1 MKKLLVTLALLMAFP
16 DVASAED
23 ARSPRF
29 VPLEIHLDS
38 PEPVAAWQ
46 FELGD
51 RNAATTVVGIENGG
65 HSAFRRTPYYDR
77 SAVVRGSASRVV
89 VADYSLAD
97 ANLLPVGR
105 FRLATL
111 HLMLR
116 GEPDFELSLIKATT
130 PEGRAIDASIS
141 FAEFNENPQERS
153 Q

>member
-1 MKKLLVTLALLMAFP
+1 MKKLLVTLALLTVSP
-16 DVASAED
+16 GVAYAEE
-23 ARSPRF
+23 AQSPRF

-46 FELGD
+46 FELNDHNG
-51 RNAATTVVGIENGG
+51 AMKVVGVENGG
-65 HSAFRRTPYYDR
+65 HATFQRAPYYDR
-77 SAVVRGSASRVV
+77 DAVARGSTSRIV

-97 ANLLPVGR
+97 ASLLPVGR

-116 GEPDFELSLIKATT
+116 GEPDFELRLIKATT
-130 PEGRAIDASIS
+130 PEGRVIDASVSLAGFDIDT
-141 FAEFNENPQERS
+141 QERS

>member
-1 MKKLLVTLALLMAFP
+1 MKKLLVTLALLTAFP
-16 DVASAED
+16 GAAYAEE

-29 VPLEIHLDS
+29 APLEIHLDS

-46 FELGD
+46 FELND
-51 RNAATTVVGIENGG
+51 RNGAMKVVGVENGG
-65 HSAFRRTPYYDR
+65 HATFRRAPYYDR
-77 SAVVRGSASRVV
+77 EVVSRGSASRIV
-89 VADYSLAD
+89 VADYSLAN
-97 ANLLPVGR
+97 ASLLPVGR

-116 GEPDFELSLIKATT
+116 GQPDFELRLIKATT

-141 FAEFNENPQERS
+141 LAGFDMDTQERF

>member
-1 MKKLLVTLALLMAFP
+1 MKKLLVTLALLTACP
-16 DVASAED
+16 GVAYAEE
-23 ARSPRF
+23 AQSPRF

-46 FELGD
+46 FELND
-51 RNAATTVVGIENGG
+51 RNGAMKVVGVENGG
-65 HSAFRRTPYYDR
+65 HAAFQRAPYYDR
-77 SAVVRGSASRVV
+77 DAVSRGSASKIV

-97 ANLLPVGR
+97 HSLLPVGR

-116 GEPDFELSLIKATT
+116 GQPDFELRLIKATT

-141 FAEFNENPQERS
+141 LAEFNMDTQERS